1 MKRFA
6 LCTVTILIALAVAAC
21 GRATTPTA
29 TPAASADT
37 ATPIA
42 LQSSQT
48 PQAPQTPEGTS
59 VAAGAAVTAT
69 STVALPTDTPM
80 APTAT
85 PLPPTATPEPVAI
98 VNADPTLNL
107 RSGPGTTFKSLASI
121 PIKAKVKPE
130 SRSADNQWIKIKSDE
145 FGEGWV
151 KAEFLDFP
159 ANLSAQA
166 LPLATEAAT
175 AAATPAAAA
184 TQKPTAPTP
193 PTKAAATPQ
202 ALAPTAPAAATPGDS
217 ADIDQYIAA
226 LLAGTHNR
234 LGNVT
239 SLGPAPAG
247 GKVELVIAN
256 DSPFAL
262 KVSLGSPARTET
274 RLDACQDCKVYETQG
289 PGSCAPEK
297 PQKTLRIDPGA
308 LRLAIE
314 SSSPDIAPYV
324 GQWTLQAD
332 QKYALCFYILRNPPA
347 NQ

>member
-6 LCTVTILIALAVAAC
+6 LCLITILIALAVVAC
-21 GRATTPTA
+21 GRVATPTA
-29 TPAASADT
+29 TPASSLDT
-37 ATPIA
+37 ATPPA

-48 PQAPQTPEGTS
+48 PQAAQTPPQ
-59 VAAGAAVTAT
+59 AAGTTVTAT
-69 STVALPTDTPM
+69 PAPPTDTP
-80 APTAT
+80 APPTAT
-85 PLPPTATPEPVAI
+85 PLPPTATPQPVAI
-98 VNADPTLNL
+98 VNADPSLNL
-107 RSGPGTTFKSLASI
+107 RSGPGTSFKSLAMI
-121 PIKAKVKPE
+121 PLKAKVTPAG
-130 SRSADNQWIKIKSDE
+130 RSADNQWVMIKSDE

-159 ANLSAQA
+159 ANVTVQA
-166 LPLATEAAT
+166 LPVATETASAVAPTQGAAAT
-175 AAATPAAAA
+175 ARPTTATAATA
-184 TQKPTAPTP
+184 TP
-193 PTKAAATPQ
+193 PAGSPA
-202 ALAPTAPAAATPGDS
+202 APTAPAAPTPGDS

-239 SLGPAPAG
+239 SQGPAPAG

-297 PQKTLRIDPGA
+297 PQKTLRIDPGS

-314 SSSPDIAPYV
+314 TSSSDIPPYV
-324 GQWTLQAD
+324 GQWALQAD
-332 QKYALCFYILRNPPA
+332 QKYALCFYILRSPPPA
-347 NQ
+347 TP

>member
-1 MKRFA
+1 
-6 LCTVTILIALAVAAC
+6 
-21 GRATTPTA
+21 
-29 TPAASADT
+29 
-37 ATPIA
+37 
-42 LQSSQT
+42 
-48 PQAPQTPEGTS
+48 
-59 VAAGAAVTAT
+59 
-69 STVALPTDTPM
+69 
-80 APTAT
+80 
-85 PLPPTATPEPVAI
+85 
-98 VNADPTLNL
+98 
-107 RSGPGTTFKSLASI
+107 
-121 PIKAKVKPE
+121 
-130 SRSADNQWIKIKSDE
+130 
-145 FGEGWV
+145 V

-159 ANLSAQA
+159 ANITVPA
-166 LPLATEAAT
+166 LPVATEAAP
-175 AAATPAAAA
+175 AACTPAASSTQKSAA
-184 TQKPTAPTP
+184 TTVP
-193 PTKAAATPQ
+193 AATPQ
-202 ALAPTAPAAATPGDS
+202 AVAPTAPAAPTPGDS
-217 ADIDQYIAA
+217 ADIDKYIAA

-247 GKVELVIAN
+247 GKVEMVIAN

-314 SSSPDIAPYV
+314 TSSTDIAPYV

-347 NQ
+347 NP

>member
-6 LCTVTILIALAVAAC
+6 LCMIAIFIAVAFVGC
-21 GRATTPTA
+21 GRAATPTA
-29 TPAASADT
+29 TPAPTPNAVAPQESPASAASPT
-37 ATPIA
+37 GA
-42 LQSSQT
+42 S
-48 PQAPQTPEGTS
+48 TPEGP
-59 VAAGAAVTAT
+59 APTAT
-69 STVALPTDTPM
+69 ATLAPTDTP
-80 APTAT
+80 A
-85 PLPPTATPEPVAI
+85 PPTATPAPPTPTPELIAI
-98 VNADPTLNL
+98 VNGDPSLNL
-107 RSGPGTTFKSLASI
+107 RSGPGTTFKSLAMI
-121 PIKAKVKPE
+121 PLKAKVKLTG
-130 SRSADNQWIKIKSDE
+130 RGADSTWVKIKSDD

-159 ANLSAQA
+159 ASITAQS
-166 LPLATEAAT
+166 LPQVTDTTPAPAAP
-175 AAATPAAAA
+175 AATPTPKAAPPQTTAPVTLQKPAA
-184 TQKPTAPTP
+184 TS
-193 PTKAAATPQ
+193 
-202 ALAPTAPAAATPGDS
+202 PTAPAVPTPGAG

-256 DSPFAL
+256 DSPFGL
-262 KVSLGSPARTET
+262 KVTLGSPARTET

-289 PGSCAPEK
+289 PSNCPPEK

-308 LRLAIE
+308 LKLALE
-314 SSSPDIAPYV
+314 TSSPDLAPYV

-347 NQ
+347 NP

>member
-6 LCTVTILIALAVAAC
+6 LCLVTMFIALAVVAC
-21 GRATTPTA
+21 GRVATPTA
-29 TPAASADT
+29 TPATSLDT
-37 ATPIA
+37 ATPEA

-48 PQAPQTPEGTS
+48 PQAAQTSEPSGP
-59 VAAGAAVTAT
+59 TAT
-69 STVALPTDTPM
+69 PTPAPPTDTPV
-80 APTAT
+80 
-85 PLPPTATPEPVAI
+85 PPTATPPPPTPTPQPIAV
-98 VNADPTLNL
+98 VNAEPSLNL
-107 RSGPGTTFKSLASI
+107 RSGPGTSYKSVAMI
-121 PIKAKVKPE
+121 PLKAKVKPTG
-130 SRSADNQWIKIKSDE
+130 RSADNEWIRVQSDE

-159 ANLSAQA
+159 ADVTVQA
-166 LPLATEAAT
+166 LPLATEAAP
-175 AAATPAAAA
+175 AAATPAQEA
-184 TQKPTAPTP
+184 TATVPPVQPATAVP
-193 PTKAAATPQ
+193 ATP
-202 ALAPTAPAAATPGDS
+202 AAVSPTAPAAPTPGDS

-256 DSPFAL
+256 DSPFSL

-289 PGSCAPEK
+289 PDSCAPEK

-314 SSSPDIAPYV
+314 TSSPDIAPYV

-347 NQ
+347 GQ